1 MDACNARLWHL
12 FIFGGR
18 DVTSNEAKA
27 LSDESKV
34 VCKKSATI
42 SKLID
47 ISCRIGEKADSA
59 KKWAVIATILSV
71 VSIILHFV

>member
-1 MDACNARLWHL
+1 M
-12 FIFGGR
+12 
-18 DVTSNEAKA
+18 TSKEAKV
-27 LSDESKV
+27 LSDETKAE
-34 VCKKSATI
+34 CKKTATI
-42 SKLID
+42 GRLID